1 MFKNKTDGYMKG
13 AGHVQMNKSWTLDK
27 SMSSLSTCHQNRDG
41 LNDNPV
47 KIRLAGPFHSLC
59 GKPNAI

>member
-27 SMSSLSTCHQNRDG
+27 LMSSLSTYHQDRDG

-47 KIRLAGPFHSLC
+47 KSG
-59 GKPNAI
+59 